1 MKRKIFRLYAAIA
14 FGCTGYFSATA
25 QAPVHSLALEEAINN
40 AKSNNRQLNIS
51 KLEEKVS
58 QYNYRSTAA
67 YFLPQ
72 VNLSYSAFTTNNPL
86 HAFGFKLQ
94 QQVITQDDFNPKLL
108 NNPSSTSDFMT
119 QVNVQQPLF
128 NMDMAYMR
136 KAVYKQT
143 EVLSYKTNRLK
154 EYLEF
159 QVKEAYLQLQLIYE
173 TKKVLEASLV
183 TYKALYQ
190 FTKDRYDQGLLQKSD
205 LLNTEVLVR
214 TMETNL
220 TEVLSGIQNTSD
232 RLNLLMGKAPG
243 VVYTVS
249 GAMKDP
255 LLTKDTL
262 TAGRSDFQAMEA
274 AIASMDYSIK
284 SNRAGLLPRINA
296 FANYQLHDQS
306 PLGFGGDGHLAGVQL
321 SWDLFKGNSVK
332 NKTASLELEKNKMN
346 EELLKQKEESR
357 SDMRKA
363 LRQYQDAGNTISK
376 QKLAVSAAEEAFR
389 VLQNRY
395 NQGLVNTTDVLMA
408 QTQVSN
414 QQLALAQAVFAQQMA
429 TAWLEFLTR
438 NN

>member
-1 MKRKIFRLYAAIA
+1 MYVVLLL
-14 FGCTGYFSATA
+14 GCTGYFSATA
-25 QAPVHSLALEEAINN
+25 QAPFHSLALEEAINH
-40 AKSNNRQLNIS
+40 ATFNNRQLTIS

-58 QYNYRSTAA
+58 QYNYKSTAA
-67 YFLPQ
+67 FFLPQ

-86 HAFGFKLQ
+86 NAFGFKLQ
-94 QQVITQDDFNPKLL
+94 QQTITQDDFNPKLL
-108 NNPSSTSDFMT
+108 NNPSSTSNFMT

-128 NMDMAYMR
+128 NMDMVYIR

-143 EVLSYKTNRLK
+143 EVLSYKTNRIK

-159 QVKEAYLQLQLIYE
+159 QVKDAYLQLQLMYE

-183 TYKALYQ
+183 SFKALYQ

-220 TEVLSGIQNTSD
+220 SEVQSGIQNTSD
-232 RLNLLMGKAPG
+232 KLSLLMGKAPG

-255 LLTKDTL
+255 LLIKDTL
-262 TAGRSDFQAMEA
+262 SAGRSDFQAMEA
-274 AIASMDYSIK
+274 AIASIDYSIK
-284 SNRAGLLPRINA
+284 SNRASLLPRINA

-306 PLGFGGDGHLAGVQL
+306 LLGFGGDSYLAGIQF
-321 SWDLFKGNSVK
+321 SWDLFKGNSVR
-332 NKTASLELEKNKMN
+332 NKIASLELEKDKMN

-357 SDMRKA
+357 SDIFKA
-363 LRQYQDAGNTISK
+363 LRQYQDAGATILR

-414 QQLALAQAVFAQQMA
+414 QQLTLAQAIFAQQMA